1 MEKSVAYLWELMY
14 FGVDIDFTL
23 YFLRSARLG
32 FVPPIM
38 FHILQNTSWYCFAL
52 FQKNI
57 ASCCK
62 LWLICINLHCKTSRC
77 ANWKKQCWWKF
88 ILEYFLAWFRNRI
101 FAFCNTLNIST
112 ISFPIIVLLM
122 KFFLEKHQRKTNWI
136 VLSHLQN
143 QRGDRV
149 NYPLCFHLS
158 NLLQKVLNG

>member
-1 MEKSVAYLWELMY
+1 MEKFVAYLWELMY
-14 FGVDIDFTL
+14 FGVDIDLTL

-32 FVPPIM
+32 FVPPIL

-52 FQKNI
+52 SQKTLQVVVSFDLF
-57 ASCCK
+57 ASTYIVR
-62 LWLICINLHCKTSRC
+62 LAGALIGKSSVDENSSLSTF
-77 ANWKKQCWWKF
+77 WPG
-88 ILEYFLAWFRNRI
+88 LEIEYACF
-101 FAFCNTLNIST
+101 NTLNISA
-112 ISFPIIVLLM
+112 ISLPIIVPFM
-122 KFFLEKHQRKTNWI
+122 KSFLEKHQRKTNWI